1 MSFKLKHSIRLWLV
15 LGSLSLGANAQAMT
29 VNSLEQAL
37 VQVSQYQQSEHIW
50 QQRQQMSEL
59 AVKQS
64 RLWQNPSINLSR
76 DGFGS
81 SQDQELSLGISQPID
96 IFGQRRIQ
104 KNIARLAGQQNELQE
119 KLWEAQSQLIVKYAW
134 SQFLIS
140 QSEAQIQKSQLQVS
154 RETLDSAKKRYQ
166 AGSIA
171 LVEYERA
178 QIEAAENERNYQ
190 QAILNKEIAKRNL
203 SNLWGETEAE
213 VKVDSNRIYWPDQV
227 EQNVQNYIA
236 AGYLEK
242 LYALNVVQAN
252 QRIEQLKV
260 KAKPNPNL
268 NVGMTRTK
276 APNET
281 NDTSLSVGV
290 DIPFNIFNRQQYQIP
305 LAQRQQSLLERQQ
318 QRELKQQ
325 ILEIANS
332 FHQVRGLKLQYDAV
346 LRQKGL
352 SEKVQTRSLLG
363 FKNGKLSITE
373 VQQAT
378 TQLQNIRL
386 SQIQLLREAWQTAL
400 AAEAL
405 SIGTSYEQISR
416 SDAYTQL
423 LKEAVSQSENFI
435 NNIGAE

>member
-37 VQVSQYQQSEHIW
+37 VQVSQYQQSEQIW

-64 RLWQNPSINLSR
+64 GLWQNPSITLSR

-227 EQNVQNYIA
+227 EQNVQNYIS

-346 LRQKGL
+346 LRQKDL
-352 SEKVQTRSLLG
+352 SEKVQMRSLIG

-378 TQLQNIRL
+378 IQLQNIRL

-400 AAEAL
+400 TAEAL

-423 LKEAVSQSENFI
+423 VKEAVSQSENFI
-435 NNIGAE
+435 NIGAE

>member
-37 VQVSQYQQSEHIW
+37 VQVSRYQQSEQIW

-64 RLWQNPSINLSR
+64 GLWQNPTINLSR

-140 QSEAQIQKSQLQVS
+140 QSEAQIQRSQLQVS

-227 EQNVQNYIA
+227 EQNVQNYIS

-281 NDTSLSVGV
+281 NDTNLSVGV

-435 NNIGAE
+435 NIGAE

>member
-37 VQVSQYQQSEHIW
+37 VQVSRYQQSEQIW

-64 RLWQNPSINLSR
+64 GLWQNPTITLSR

-81 SQDQELSLGISQPID
+81 NQDQELSLGISQPID

-227 EQNVQNYIA
+227 EQNVQNYIS

-435 NNIGAE
+435 NIGAE

>member
-37 VQVSQYQQSEHIW
+37 VQVSQYQQSEQIW

-64 RLWQNPSINLSR
+64 GLWQNPSINLSR

-171 LVEYERA
+171 LVEYERV

-227 EQNVQNYIA
+227 EQNVQNYIS

-346 LRQKGL
+346 LRQKDL
-352 SEKVQTRSLLG
+352 SEKVQMRSLLG

-400 AAEAL
+400 TAEAL

-435 NNIGAE
+435 NIGAE

>member
-37 VQVSQYQQSEHIW
+37 VQVSQYQQSEQIW
-50 QQRQQMSEL
+50 QQRQEMSEL

-64 RLWQNPSINLSR
+64 GLWKNPTINLSR

-81 SQDQELSLGISQPID
+81 NQDQELSLGISQPID

-104 KNIARLAGQQNELQE
+104 KNIARLAGQQNELRE

-134 SQFLIS
+134 SQFLIL

-227 EQNVQNYIA
+227 EQNVQNYIS

-332 FHQVRGLKLQYDAV
+332 FHQVRGLKLQFDAV
-346 LRQKGL
+346 LRQKDL
-352 SEKVQTRSLLG
+352 SEKVQMRSLLG

-423 LKEAVSQSENFI
+423 LKDAVSQSENFI
-435 NNIGAE
+435 NIGAE

>member
-37 VQVSQYQQSEHIW
+37 VQVSRYQQSEQIW

-64 RLWQNPSINLSR
+64 GLWQNPTINLSR

-81 SQDQELSLGISQPID
+81 NQDQELSLGISQPID

-134 SQFLIS
+134 SQLLIM

-227 EQNVQNYIA
+227 EQNVQNYIS

-332 FHQVRGLKLQYDAV
+332 FHQVRGLKLQFDAV
-346 LRQKGL
+346 LRQKDL
-352 SEKVQTRSLLG
+352 SEKVQMRSLLG

-435 NNIGAE
+435 NIGAE

>member
-37 VQVSQYQQSEHIW
+37 VQVSQYQQSEQIW

-227 EQNVQNYIA
+227 EQNVQNYIS

-435 NNIGAE
+435 NIGAE

>member
-37 VQVSQYQQSEHIW
+37 VQVSQYQQSEQIW

-64 RLWQNPSINLSR
+64 GLWQNPTINLSR

-81 SQDQELSLGISQPID
+81 NQDQELSLGISQPID

-227 EQNVQNYIA
+227 VQNVQNYIS

-252 QRIEQLKV
+252 QRIEQLKIR
-260 KAKPNPNL
+260 AKPNPNL

-346 LRQKGL
+346 LRQKDL
-352 SEKVQTRSLLG
+352 SEKVQMRSLLG

-435 NNIGAE
+435 NIGAE

>member
-227 EQNVQNYIA
+227 EQNVQNYIS

-252 QRIEQLKV
+252 QRIEQLKIR
-260 KAKPNPNL
+260 AKPNPNL

-346 LRQKGL
+346 LRQKDL
-352 SEKVQTRSLLG
+352 SEKVQMRSLLG

-405 SIGTSYEQISR
+405 SIGISYEQISR

-435 NNIGAE
+435 NIGAE

>member
-37 VQVSQYQQSEHIW
+37 VQVSQYQQSEQIW

-64 RLWQNPSINLSR
+64 GLWQNPTINLSR

-227 EQNVQNYIA
+227 EQNVQNYIS

-290 DIPFNIFNRQQYQIP
+290 DIPFNIFNRQQYEIP

-325 ILEIANS
+325 ILEIANL
-332 FHQVRGLKLQYDAV
+332 FHQVRGLKQQYDAV
-346 LRQKGL
+346 LRQKDL

-435 NNIGAE
+435 NIGAE

>member
-64 RLWQNPSINLSR
+64 ELWQNPSINLSR

-171 LVEYERA
+171 LVEYERV

-227 EQNVQNYIA
+227 EQNVQNYISV
-236 AGYLEK
+236 GYLEK

-400 AAEAL
+400 AADAL

-435 NNIGAE
+435 NIGAE

>member
-37 VQVSQYQQSEHIW
+37 VQVSQYQQSEQIW

-104 KNIARLAGQQNELQE
+104 KNIARLAGQQNELRE

-227 EQNVQNYIA
+227 EQNVQNYIS

-346 LRQKGL
+346 LRQKDL
-352 SEKVQTRSLLG
+352 SEKVQMRSLLG

-423 LKEAVSQSENFI
+423 LKDAVSQSENFI
-435 NNIGAE
+435 NIGAE

>member
-37 VQVSQYQQSEHIW
+37 VQVSQYQQSEQIW

-104 KNIARLAGQQNELQE
+104 KNIARLAGQQNELRE

-134 SQFLIS
+134 SQFLIL

-227 EQNVQNYIA
+227 EQNVQNYIS

-346 LRQKGL
+346 LRQKDL
-352 SEKVQTRSLLG
+352 SEKVQMRSLLG

-423 LKEAVSQSENFI
+423 LKDAVSQSENFI
-435 NNIGAE
+435 NIGAE